1 MSTSIDV
8 HAYYRQITELDIGG
22 IARELLSGR
31 IVEESPRTLFCDC
44 PNHKSQSRRSLHV
57 MLDKQGWYCF
67 GCGQRVHRVEVQLK
81 NIVTDL
87 PPLYEAFYADEKAR
101 TCSNCG
107 AVHPGKEPPPGWV
120 SL

>member
-1 MSTSIDV
+1 MLPPHVRHSPQRPVPGSIGLV
-8 HAYYRQITELDIGG
+8 VEGTRGPADIDGF
-22 IARELLSGR
+22 E
-31 IVEESPRTLFCDC
+31 
-44 PNHKSQSRRSLHV
+44 
-57 MLDKQGWYCF
+57 WYCF